1 MASGGQERVDLVAML
16 SEQIVPAK
24 PAVVLGM
31 ADHGLDGGS
40 SLELA
45 FHSGGEAAL
54 ASGEHDL
61 GRPLVVVALIA
72 LVRVGALDL
81 DAGHGLGLI
90 DSGFEGVAIGRI
102 SLEGLVACAVSLP
115 ALRLLSGVVS
125 PSKCR

>member
-81 DAGHGLGLI
+81 GLGLI
-90 DSGFEGVAIGRI
+90 DSGFEGVAIVRI

-115 ALRLLSGVVS
+115 TLAQTRST
-125 PSKCR
+125 P